1 MSRTPLYILD
11 VSGFIFR
18 AYYAL
23 PHMAAPSGE
32 STHALY
38 GFIRSWHKFIK
49 DFAPERCVAVFDG
62 PDNKRGRQALYAEYK
77 SNRTEKVEDLPHQIE
92 CSQEF
97 CQLMGIPFY
106 EIEGVEADDTI
117 GSIAQWEKERGG
129 QVFILTSDKDLCQ
142 LVDQNVMLIHPW
154 KNNMVMDKEAVK
166 ERFGVWPHQIIDL
179 LAMMGDTSDN
189 IPGIKGFG
197 PKTAVSLLEE
207 FGSLEEILAHPE
219 KVKGAK
225 KQQTLKEEAETAR
238 LSQRL
243 ATIDL
248 DLPFEKPDQDFE
260 LQTPNLSELRNFYLS
275 KGFNSLV
282 KELEVSLEQTEEKVS
297 YTLIESEKQL
307 KELEEL
313 LQSEKECCFDVEST
327 SLAAMEALPVGI
339 GFCFTPKIA
348 YYLPFNG
355 PFPADKLIE
364 RLKPLFLRGKFIAHN
379 GKYDAHVLA
388 NVGICIPHIVF
399 DTILASALLESGEGR
414 HSLDALSLKHF
425 GKVKTSIK
433 ELIGTGKKTVTMDE
447 VPLQK
452 VSDYC
457 CEDVDYTMRLKELF
471 AKQLARSP
479 LSALLYD
486 IEIPLMHVLMKM
498 ERHGVF
504 VDRSRLKDLSKRLQK
519 ECDQI
524 KQEVFDLAGEEFNL
538 NSPKQLSEILFDK
551 LGIKPLKKTITGFST
566 KAEVLEALALEHP
579 IAEKILVFRTV
590 DKLLSTYVLTLPE
603 QIHPITERIHPT
615 FNQFVTA
622 TGRLA
627 CQDPNL
633 QNIPVR
639 TELGKE
645 IRSAF
650 RPQKMGWVYL
660 SADYSQIELRLLA
673 HMSEDPTLIKAF
685 KEGIDIHRD
694 TASRMFGV
702 PMEKVTPVQRHQA
715 KAINFG
721 IIYGQQAYGLSQ
733 ELKIERKQAAE
744 FIDEY
749 FKLYPKIAHFIEN
762 SIESA
767 RKDEKAVTMIGRER
781 KIPDINS
788 KNAIARN
795 AAERLA
801 VNTPL
806 QGSQADMIKL
816 AMLKIDQEMSKK
828 GMKAFCILQV
838 HDELIFECPDEE
850 IETLQE
856 LVVRHMSQG
865 MSLKVPIVV
874 DVHVGKN
881 WGEC

>member
-1 MSRTPLYILD
+1 
-11 VSGFIFR
+11 
-18 AYYAL
+18 
-23 PHMAAPSGE
+23 
-32 STHALY
+32 
-38 GFIRSWHKFIK
+38 
-49 DFAPERCVAVFDG
+49 
-62 PDNKRGRQALYAEYK
+62 
-77 SNRTEKVEDLPHQIE
+77 
-92 CSQEF
+92 
-97 CQLMGIPFY
+97 
-106 EIEGVEADDTI
+106 
-117 GSIAQWEKERGG
+117 
-129 QVFILTSDKDLCQ
+129 
-142 LVDQNVMLIHPW
+142 
-154 KNNMVMDKEAVK
+154 VMDEKAVL
-166 ERFGVWPHQIIDL
+166 ERYGVRPDQIIDL
-179 LAMMGDTSDN
+179 LAIMGDSSDN

-197 PKTAVSLLEE
+197 PKTAVALLEE
-207 FGSLEEILAHPE
+207 FGSLETILSNPE

-225 KQQTLKEEAETAR
+225 KQQTLKDEAETAR
-238 LSQRL
+238 LSQKL
-243 ATIDL
+243 ATIDTSL
-248 DLPFEKPDQDFE
+248 EFDLPDNFFA
-260 LQTPNLSELRNFYLS
+260 LQTPNLPGLRNFYLS
-275 KGFNSLV
+275 KGFSSLV
-282 KELEVSLEQTEEKVS
+282 KELEETLPQAEEKHTYTLVDTEEKLAS
-297 YTLIESEKQL
+297 LEK
-307 KELEEL
+307 L
-313 LQSEKECCFDVEST
+313 LRECKECCFDVEST
-327 SLAAMEALPVGI
+327 SVNAMEALPVGI
-339 GFCFTPKIA
+339 GFALKPKEA
-348 YYLPFNG
+348 FYVPFNG
-355 PFPADKLIE
+355 PFPPDLLIE
-364 RLKPLFLRGKFIAHN
+364 RLRPHFKLGKFITHN

-388 NVGICIPHIVF
+388 NVGIAVAHITF

-433 ELIGTGKKTVTMDE
+433 DLIGTGKNALCMDE
-447 VPLQK
+447 VPIEK

-457 CEDVDYTMRLKELF
+457 CEDVDYTLRLKEHFAKKLF
-471 AKQLARSP
+471 ASP

-486 IEIPLMHVLMKM
+486 IELPLMKVLMKM

-504 VDRSRLKDLSKRLQK
+504 VDKKRLKELESRLQK
-519 ECDQI
+519 ECNRI
-524 KQEVFDLAGEEFNL
+524 KNEVFDLAGEEFNL

-566 KAEVLEALALEHP
+566 KADVLETLAIEYP
-579 IAEKILVFRTV
+579 IAEKILAFRSV
-590 DKLLSTYVLTLPE
+590 DKLLSTYVLTLPQ
-603 QIHPITERIHPT
+603 QIHPITKRIHPT
-615 FNQFVTA
+615 YSQFITA

-639 TELGKE
+639 SEMGRE

-650 RPQKMGWVYL
+650 LPEKEGWVYL

-685 KEGIDIHRD
+685 KEGVDIHRD
-694 TASRMFGV
+694 TASRMFGI
-702 PMEKVTPVQRHQA
+702 PMEKVTPLQRHQA

-733 ELKIERKQAAE
+733 ELKIDRKVAAS
-744 FIDEY
+744 FIEEY
-749 FKLYPKIAHFIEN
+749 FKLYPKIATFIEN
-762 SIESA
+762 CINEA
-767 RKDEKAVTMIGRER
+767 RREGKSVTLIGRER

-828 GMKAFCILQV
+828 KMEAFCIMQV
-838 HDELIFECPDEE
+838 HDELIFECPPNELE
-850 IETLQE
+850 SLKE

-865 MSLKVPIVV
+865 MSLKVPVVV